1 VPQKT
6 DGRLERGRARRELL
20 LDAAIR
26 VIAAMG
32 AGNLTHRAVAAEA
45 GVSLA
50 SITYHFPGIVDL
62 RRAAFEHAGSRIGLA
77 FRDLVEAHHDEPAR
91 LPELTADY
99 LTTLVGAGRE
109 DTLAVF
115 EMILA
120 SSRDAALRPV
130 LSDLNGYLADLLAT
144 FVGDRPT
151 GLVVASA
158 LQGLLLSHL
167 IAGDSA
173 DVSVLRRAVADLL
186 RRFAPP
192 TL

>member
-1 VPQKT
+1 VTKKT

-26 VIAAMG
+26 VIAATG
-32 AGNLTHRAVAAEA
+32 AGNLTHRAVATEA
-45 GVSLA
+45 DVSLA
-50 SITYHFPGIVDL
+50 SVTYHFPGIVDL

-77 FRDLVEAHHDEPAR
+77 FRELVEAHRDEPAR

-99 LTTLVGAGRE
+99 LTALVGPGRE

-120 SSRDAALRPV
+120 SSRDEALRPI

-144 FVGDRPT
+144 FVGDRST
-151 GLVVASA
+151 GLVAASA
-158 LQGLLLSHL
+158 LQGVLLSHV

-173 DVSVLRRAVADLL
+173 EVSVLRHAVADLL
-186 RRFAPP
+186 RRFALP
-192 TL
+192 TT